1 MTVAPYNSG
10 VSPMQAS
17 THHHHQTRVLPKV
30 FAGHSTR
37 VYDLLARRL
46 LRGFYRRIAEDV
58 ADAAP
63 DGGAVLDVG
72 TGPGVL
78 LTEIAR
84 RRADVRLTGI
94 DLSAD
99 MVATAQRNVA
109 ELGERVSAQVADV
122 AGLPFPDDAFDLVVT
137 SLSLHHWDDVESAV
151 AELARVLRPGG
162 RLYVYDFPAAPF
174 SDVVA
179 TADARGLF
187 TGGASRRTTI
197 RTGVLFPRRCVRHVM
212 YAAGG

>member
-1 MTVAPYNSG
+1 
-10 VSPMQAS
+10 MQAS
-17 THHHHQTRVLPKV
+17 THQHHQTHVLSKV

-37 VYDLLARRL
+37 VYDLMARRL

-84 RRADVRLTGI
+84 RRGDVRLTGI

-99 MVATAQRNVA
+99 MVATALRNVA
-109 ELGERVSAQVADV
+109 GLGERVTAQEADV
-122 AGLPFPDDAFDLVVT
+122 AGLPFPDDSFDLVVT
-137 SLSLHHWDDVESAV
+137 SLSLHHWDDVEGAV
-151 AELARVLRPGG
+151 PELARVLRPGG
-162 RLYVYDFPAAPF
+162 RLYVYDFAAAPF
-174 SDVVA
+174 GDLVA
-179 TADARGLF
+179 AAGARELF
-187 TGGASRRTTI
+187 TGGPPRRTTI
-197 RTGVLFPRRCVRHVM
+197 RTGVIHPRRCIRHVM
-212 YAAGG
+212 YAPAVAG

>member
-1 MTVAPYNSG
+1 
-10 VSPMQAS
+10 MQAS
-17 THHHHQTRVLPKV
+17 TRHHHQTRVHPKV

-37 VYDLLARRL
+37 VYDLMARLL

-84 RRADVRLTGI
+84 RRGDVRLTGI
-94 DLSAD
+94 DLSDD
-99 MVATAQRNVA
+99 MVARALNNVA
-109 ELGERVSAQVADV
+109 GLGERVTAHVADV
-122 AGLPFPDDAFDLVVT
+122 ARLPFPDDAFDLVVT
-137 SLSLHHWDDVESAV
+137 SLSLHHWEDVEGAV
-151 AELARVLRPGG
+151 VELARILRPGG

-174 SDVVA
+174 GDVVA

-187 TGGASRRTTI
+187 TGGAPRRTTI
-197 RTGVLFPRRCVRHVM
+197 RTGVLHPRHCVRHVM
-212 YAAGG
+212 YAAGR